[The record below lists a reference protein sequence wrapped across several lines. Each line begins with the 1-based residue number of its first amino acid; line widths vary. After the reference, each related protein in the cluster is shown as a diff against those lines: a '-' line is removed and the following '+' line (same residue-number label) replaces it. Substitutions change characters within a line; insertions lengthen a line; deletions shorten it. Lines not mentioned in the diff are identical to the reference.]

1 MARLFRPFRMG
12 GTAGDLIINA
22 KNYYIC
28 DMQDF
33 GQLGRREAIRLLFE
47 GSGFEPF
54 AGCAFA
60 ASKGDQVVSAS
71 RMLLEGIDF
80 NLVYFPL
87 KHLGYKS
94 VALVTGELYAGLA
107 QPRTLAVKLGLS
119 AKLGMEQV
127 RELWSG
133 VLLAAKEFGYEALSL
148 DLQPSQNGLAV
159 SVSASGTAAEAK
171 DRPAPASKDLL
182 CVSGAL
188 GAAFLGLRVL
198 ERGLSKFDEGGENRE
213 ELERYRM
220 LVASYLKPELPTG
233 LPGALADA
241 GIVPTAAC
249 FVDRGLADAL
259 LQMCRTTGLGAK
271 VYADH
276 IPFEGGSFELGKT
289 LDMDPVSAA
298 MNGGDDCRV
307 LLAVP
312 LAQYEAFRKDFQ
324 TFDIIGHL
332 AQSDVG
338 AVLVS
343 PDGLEHPVSAPG
355 WPSENNH

>member
-1 MARLFRPFRMG
+1 M
-12 GTAGDLIINA
+12 
-22 KNYYIC
+22 K
-28 DMQDF
+28 DF
-33 GQLGRREAIRLLFE
+33 EQLGRIEAIRALYE

-54 AGCAFA
+54 RQDALDLQG
-60 ASKGDQVVSAS
+60 GGPVYHAS

-94 VALVTGELYAGLA
+94 VALATGELYSGLANPAGLK
-107 QPRTLAVKLGLS
+107 VSLGLS
-119 AKLGMEQV
+119 AKLGFAQV
-127 RELWSG
+127 KELWDG
-133 VLLAAKEFGYEALSL
+133 VAAAAKEFGYGTLDL
-148 DLQPSQNGLAV
+148 DLQPSRNGLAI
-159 SVSASGTAAEAK
+159 SISAIGVRPAGPAS
-171 DRPAPASKDLL
+171 PAPASKDLL

-198 ERGLSKFDEGGENRE
+198 ERGLGSFEEGKENRE
-213 ELERYRM
+213 ELEKYRM
-220 LVASYLKPELPTG
+220 LVGSYLKPELPAG
-233 LPGALADA
+233 LPRALAES
-241 GIVPTAAC
+241 GITPSAAV

-259 LQMCRTTGLGAK
+259 LRLRRTTGLGAK

-276 IPFEGGSFELGKT
+276 IPFEGGSFELGRK
-289 LDMDPVSAA
+289 LDIDPVSAA

-312 LAQYEAFRKDFQ
+312 IGQFEGLRKDFQ

-343 PDGLEHPVSAPG
+343 PDGLEHAVSAPG
-355 WPSENNH
+355 WPKEDNS

>member
-1 MARLFRPFRMG
+1 
-12 GTAGDLIINA
+12 
-22 KNYYIC
+22 
-28 DMQDF
+28 MQDF
-33 GQLGRREAIRLLFE
+33 DQLGRIEAIQKLFDGTGFKPFEAVEFSSAIE
-47 GSGFEPF
+47 GAVCHS
-54 AGCAFA
+54 
-60 ASKGDQVVSAS
+60 S
-71 RMLLEGIDF
+71 RILLEGIDF
-80 NLVYFPL
+80 DLIYFPL
-87 KHLGYKS
+87 KHLGYKAA
-94 VALVTGELYAGLA
+94 VLTTGELYASLA
-107 QPRTLAVKLGLS
+107 TPKSLRVVLGLS
-119 AKLGMEQV
+119 AKLGFRQV
-127 RELWSG
+127 QELWSG
-133 VLLAAKEFGYEALSL
+133 VCAAAKEFGYGKLSL
-148 DLQPSQNGLAV
+148 DLQPSRNGLV
-159 SVSASGTAAEAK
+159 ISVSAVGE
-171 DRPAPASKDLL
+171 RGGEPMPQPASKDLL

-198 ERGLSKFDEGGENRE
+198 ERGRSSFEGGKENRE

-220 LVASYLKPELPTG
+220 LVGSYLKPELPVD
-233 LPGALADA
+233 LPKSLADS
-241 GIVPTAAC
+241 GITPSAAC

-259 LQMCRTTGLGAK
+259 LRLCRSTGLGAK

-312 LAQYEAFRKDFQ
+312 ISKFEEFRKDFQ

-343 PDGLEHPVSAPG
+343 PDGLEHRVSAPG
-355 WPSENNH
+355 WPKQDNT

>member
-1 MARLFRPFRMG
+1 
-12 GTAGDLIINA
+12 
-22 KNYYIC
+22 
-28 DMQDF
+28 MQDF
-33 GQLGRREAIRLLFE
+33 NQLGRVEAIRDLFD

-54 AGCAFA
+54 GRGGFSPAAG
-60 ASKGDQVVSAS
+60 SQVVQAS
-71 RMLLEGIDF
+71 RLLLEGIDF

-87 KHLGYKS
+87 KHLGYKA
-94 VALVTGELYAGLA
+94 VALVTGELYAALA
-107 QPRTLAVKLGLS
+107 EPSSLHVKLGLS
-119 AKLGMEQV
+119 AKLGMDQV

-133 VLLAAKEFGYEALSL
+133 IVAAAKEFGFTSLSL

-159 SVSASGTAAEAK
+159 SVSAAGGCALSPAAS
-171 DRPAPASKDLL
+171 PASKDLL

-198 ERGLSKFDEGGENRE
+198 ERGRGKFESGSEDRE

-220 LVASYLKPELPTG
+220 LVASYLKPELPVG
-233 LPGALADA
+233 LPAALKDA
-241 GIVPTAAC
+241 GISPSAAC

-259 LQMCRTTGLGAK
+259 LQIRRSTGLGAK
-271 VYADH
+271 VYADR
-276 IPFEGGSFELGKT
+276 IPFEGGSFDLGKT

-298 MNGGDDCRV
+298 MNGGEDCRV
-307 LLAVP
+307 LLAIP
-312 LAQYEAFRKDFQ
+312 LSDYEKFRKDFQ

-355 WPSENNH
+355 WPKE

>member
-1 MARLFRPFRMG
+1 
-12 GTAGDLIINA
+12 
-22 KNYYIC
+22 
-28 DMQDF
+28 MQDF
-33 GQLGRREAIRLLFE
+33 AQLGRVEAIRELFE
-47 GSGFEPF
+47 GSGFDAFGSGSIEP
-54 AGCAFA
+54 APGAR
-60 ASKGDQVVSAS
+60 VVTAS
-71 RMLLEGIDF
+71 RLLLEGIDF
-80 NLVYFPL
+80 DLVYFPL
-87 KHLGYKS
+87 KHLGYKA

-107 QPRTLAVKLGLS
+107 EPRALNVNLGLS
-119 AKLGMEQV
+119 AKLGMDQV

-133 VLLAAKEFGYEALSL
+133 VVAAAKEFGYSSLTL
-148 DLQPSQNGLAV
+148 DLQPSRNGLTIAV
-159 SVSASGTAAEAK
+159 GAAGESGLK
-171 DRPAPASKDLL
+171 LSAPATKDLL

-198 ERGLSKFDEGGENRE
+198 ERGRGSFEAGSEDRK

-220 LVASYLKPELPTG
+220 LVGSYLKPELPSG
-233 LPGALADA
+233 LPAALQDA
-241 GIVPTAAC
+241 GISPSAAL

-259 LQMCRTTGLGAK
+259 LRLRRATGLGVK
-271 VYADH
+271 VYADR

-289 LDMDPVSAA
+289 LDLDPVSAA

-312 LAQYEAFRKDFQ
+312 IGEYEKFRTDFQ

-332 AQSDVG
+332 AQADVG

-355 WPSENNH
+355 WPREE